1 MQQINSLSNDSV
13 NASDLNQTA
22 NLRGAAI
29 TCKSLVVALFCGFS
43 ALTGHASEIVFTDSQ
58 AAVLSANAGSPAVI
72 ASGVKLMQPFGI
84 AAGQSEFFVSD
95 TGCLGILGINRLTG
109 EQRLV
114 CNGGILGVPF
124 GIALE
129 QTGDIVVANGQAV
142 LRVNPQTGT
151 PTVISPQGPA
161 HPLFRV
167 PLAVAVAAN
176 GDIFVADAFGP
187 IFRVD
192 AKTGE
197 QTLISHDGYLQRP
210 QGIAVNGNTIYV
222 TDVATSDMNFGVGRI
237 IQINTETREQSLLS
251 EGNYLVGPVGIAIEE
266 SGHLVVGDPYT
277 INQDSADLFD
287 GAIIH
292 VNKNTGAQKLIARGS
307 GNFVNPRGVAVLQ
320 SGQ

>member
-1 MQQINSLSNDSV
+1 M
-13 NASDLNQTA
+13 
-22 NLRGAAI
+22 
-29 TCKSLVVALFCGFS
+29 
-43 ALTGHASEIVFTDSQ
+43 
-58 AAVLSANAGSPAVI
+58 
-72 ASGVKLMQPFGI
+72 
-84 AAGQSEFFVSD
+84 
-95 TGCLGILGINRLTG
+95 
-109 EQRLV
+109 
-114 CNGGILGVPF
+114 
-124 GIALE
+124 
-129 QTGDIVVANGQAV
+129 
-142 LRVNPQTGT
+142 
-151 PTVISPQGPA
+151 
-161 HPLFRV
+161 

-187 IFRVD
+187 IFRID
-192 AKTGE
+192 PNTGE
-197 QTLISHDGYLQRP
+197 QTLISHDGYLKRP

-292 VNKNTGAQKLIARGS
+292 INKNTGAQKLIARGS